1 MPRFATRQ
9 RLRAKPGRAT
19 ALRAGARY
27 FQKTVDVDFNAL
39 AAGGDISAVLVDRS
53 AVSGTANSMTTLTKA
68 KIQWSDI
75 SISDERTLMMGVLRD
90 EESLGATGI
99 ALDSS
104 DVVDD
109 YRDEGKLLRGPW
121 MLPVG
126 PVTPAAV
133 YDRMYKTIVLKNVHL
148 DKDQDLYV
156 GFTNYSGGSAF
167 AGSSQKLRFV
177 TTGWHKLLV

>member
-1 MPRFATRQ
+1 MPPRRFATKTR
-9 RLRAKPGRAT
+9 RKPGRET
-19 ALRAGARY
+19 KFRAGARRFY
-27 FQKTVDVDFNAL
+27 RTVDVNFNAL

-53 AVSGTANSMTTLTKA
+53 AISGTANSMSTLVKA
-68 KIQWSDI
+68 KVQWHDVSVA
-75 SISDERTLMMGVLRD
+75 DERTLLMAVFRD

-109 YRDEGKLLRGPW
+109 YSDENKLLRGPW
-121 MLPVG
+121 SLPVG

-133 YDRMYKTIVLKNVHL
+133 YDRSFKTIVLKNVHL

-156 GFTNYSGGSAF
+156 GFTNHSGGSAF
-167 AGSSQKLRFV
+167 SATTQSIRFV